1 MYVVLTTQSK
11 KGSKVNVPN
20 RAAGRFINF
29 DEKFSDFPIE
39 RTLFYSVLL
48 SLVRL
53 FGPALLFGTLEYL
66 GLYMRNFIGPSFQEN
81 KT

>member
-1 MYVVLTTQSK
+1 MYRIELQ
-11 KGSKVNVPN
+11 
-20 RAAGRFINF
+20 AGLLILMKN
-29 DEKFSDFPIE
+29 SQIFPLNE
-39 RTLFYSVLL
+39 LYFTLFLL
-48 SLVRL
+48 RLVRL